1 MAAPGSGTVM
11 GPATGGEVRV
21 AYDARMSLGDYRGM
35 GRYLRALIS
44 GREQSLIGFCATGEH
59 DPALHLIADGMHAYP
74 LWEQVSIPRLV
85 RRHDIDVLVA
95 PYNTAPLLLPAQTRL
110 MLVVH
115 DLIFMEPMPASR
127 SLYQNAGR
135 LYRRLVTPQAVR
147 RAELIL
153 TVSDYTARQLVA
165 RFRVDERRM
174 RVIPV
179 SIGAEWYADPA
190 EPGERA
196 TTVLAVAGEAPS
208 KNLSRALEAFA
219 MCAKRSGGGELRM
232 NVAGVKSTYHGAFR
246 EQARVLGVGD
256 AVEFLS
262 YISDDAMRA
271 LYRASDVLLM
281 PSLAEGFGIP
291 VLEAMAAG
299 VPVVSSSAASLPEI
313 GGDAALYF
321 DPLNT
326 EEMAAALQRALGDYA
341 LRRGMRE
348 RACVQARRFHP
359 DAVRKR
365 IEAFWS
371 EVEVAVSPMASG
383 ELASC

>member
-1 MAAPGSGTVM
+1 MMSAELTRGL
-11 GPATGGEVRV
+11 RL

-35 GRYLRALIS
+35 GRYLRGLIA
-44 GREQSLIGFCATGEH
+44 GREQRLFGLCAEGEH
-59 DPALHLIADGMHAYP
+59 DPALRLIADGMHVYP

-85 RRHDIDVLVA
+85 RDHGIDVFIA
-95 PYNTAPLLLPAQTRL
+95 PYNTAPLALPAQTRL
-110 MLVVH
+110 VLVVH
-115 DLIFMEPMPASR
+115 DLIFMEPTPLSR

-135 LYRRLVTPQAVR
+135 LYRRFVTPRVVR

-153 TVSDYTARQLVA
+153 TVSEYTKRQLVV
-165 RFRVDERRM
+165 RLGVEQRRL

-179 SIGAEWYADPA
+179 SIGKEWYT
-190 EPGERA
+190 ERA
-196 TTVLAVAGEAPS
+196 ERRERASTVLTVAGEAAS
-208 KNLSRALEAFA
+208 KNLSRALGAFA
-219 MCAKRSGGGELRM
+219 LCRKQAGIANLSMK
-232 NVAGVKSTYHGAFR
+232 VAGVKSAHHGTFR
-246 EQARVLGVGD
+246 EEARALGIAD

-262 YISDDAMRA
+262 YLSDDAIRA

-299 VPVVSSSAASLPEI
+299 LPVASSSAASLPEI

-326 EEMAAALQRALGDYA
+326 EEMAAVLQRLLSYSE
-341 LRRGMRE
+341 LRREMSQRGLI
-348 RACVQARRFHP
+348 QARRFHP
-359 DAVRKR
+359 DAVRSK

-371 EVEVAVSPMASG
+371 EIEPAASPAASR